1 MQYLG
6 CFNNKLSVEQYKAL
20 DNLVSKGI
28 SAFNWV
34 YAEQSSDT
42 GWRNQEGNSYIGQL
56 QAAANEIKN
65 GNVNAKVSGTANIA
79 GFAGG
84 GYHSG
89 GLRLV
94 GENGPELEVT
104 GPSRIF
110 SNSQTKSMLDNS
122 DLIAEVKA
130 LREEVRLLR
139 QDQRAQSSAVAENT
153 KNTVKQMQRWDI
165 DGIPVK
171 TNDPISVVI
180 A

>member
-1 MQYLG
+1 M
-6 CFNNKLSVEQYKAL
+6 
-20 DNLVSKGI
+20 
-28 SAFNWV
+28 
-34 YAEQSSDT
+34 
-42 GWRNQEGNSYIGQL
+42 
-56 QAAANEIKN
+56 
-65 GNVNAKVSGTANIA
+65 
-79 GFAGG
+79 
-84 GYHSG
+84 
-89 GLRLV
+89 

-110 SNSQTKSMLDNS
+110 SNPQTKSMLDNS
-122 DLIAEVKA
+122 ELIAEVKA
-130 LREEVRLLR
+130 LREEVKLLR